1 MTDYK
6 KSLEP
11 ELEIQ
16 YFDDNILWIGAS
28 GVAAFSEGETM
39 ARGLILEYDR
49 EGTAVG
55 VVLTRS
61 ALEKLKSF
69 LHKDG
74 TAASGVPPKGR
85 KVPDGAREP
94 AKYSGETKRKA
105 PDGTSGDQPIP
116 ENQEH
121 RP

>member
-11 ELEIQ
+11 ELEIR
-16 YFDDNILWIGAS
+16 YFDKNILWIGAS
-28 GVAAFSEGETM
+28 GVSTFSEGETL
-39 ARGLILEYDR
+39 AQGLILEYDR

-61 ALEKLKSF
+61 ALEKLKGF
-69 LHKDG
+69 LLEDG
-74 TAASGVPPKGR
+74 AAASGVPLKGR
-85 KVPDGAREP
+85 KVPDGAQEP
-94 AKYSGETKRKA
+94 AKYGGETKRKA

-116 ENQEH
+116 DNQEH
-121 RP
+121 

>member
-69 LHKDG
+69 LHEDG

-94 AKYSGETKRKA
+94 AKYSGETKRKT
-105 PDGTSGDQPIP
+105 PDGASGDQPIP